1 MGGGRSAGKRH
12 LLVLMTAL
20 AFSASACGARLSP
33 AQLAALNAR
42 AGTTS
47 AGGTTSADAGTV
59 PNTVA
64 SSGGAGQGGTT
75 TPAGSGTSGSGT
87 SGGSAGAGPT
97 AASAAGPGLS
107 VASSVCR
114 GPASGPGVSASEVDV
129 GMVTTLSGPVPGLF
143 AGALHGMQAFVAYL
157 NSVGG
162 ICGRK
167 LVLKTADDNL
177 DASQNATATQSL
189 MNSVLGF
196 VGSFSGVDQG
206 SASVLQANPG
216 VPDVGEALSA
226 QRFDLPNNFSPSP
239 QGIAVD
245 LAPWVTL
252 KQNYPGAI
260 SHMAV
265 LSVNQATAQAETQA
279 AMQGLES
286 IGYKFVYQ
294 DMNIELTQTDFS
306 SDAQAMKAAGAQ
318 GLLFIATSSYY
329 ADVAK
334 AMQAAGLKL
343 VLPVYNANAY
353 DPSFIPDAGSAADGT
368 VTYVQTAMYAGED
381 ASSNPMVDL
390 FDKWYQAVSGG
401 SRPDLYAAWAWMS
414 GMLFVDGLN
423 AGGGITRPDLMNGL
437 KQVTSFDG
445 DGLQS
450 AANPVA
456 KQGPGCYLIIDV
468 VDQKFVRDPSDPPT
482 GLDCA
487 NAPDWYRSQ

>member
-1 MGGGRSAGKRH
+1 VALVFVAGA
-12 LLVLMTAL
+12 VAG
-20 AFSASACGARLSP
+20 CGARLTP
-33 AQLAALNAR
+33 AQIAALNS
-42 AGTTS
+42 AGTS
-47 AGGTTSADAGTV
+47 VSSGNGAGATTD
-59 PNTVA
+59 TVA
-64 SSGGAGQGGTT
+64 SAAS
-75 TPAGSGTSGSGT
+75 AGSGT
-87 SGGSAGAGPT
+87 GGGGQASAGAS
-97 AASAAGPGLS
+97 AARAGSAAGAAPASAGAAPPAVAGLS
-107 VASSVCR
+107 VSSSVCR

-129 GMVTTLSGPVPGLF
+129 GLVTTLSGPVPGLF

-157 NSVGG
+157 NSEGG
-162 ICGRK
+162 VCGRK

-177 DASQNATATQSL
+177 DASQNASATNSL
-189 MNSVLGF
+189 VNSVLGF

-206 SASVLQANPG
+206 SASVLQSNPD

-226 QRFDLPNNFSPSP
+226 QRYDLANNFSPSP

-252 KQNYPGAI
+252 KQKHPDAV

-279 AMQGLES
+279 AMQGLGS
-286 IGYKFVYQ
+286 VGYKFVYQ

-306 SDAQAMKAAGAQ
+306 ADAQAMKAAGAQ

-329 ADVAK
+329 ANVAK

-343 VLPVYNANAY
+343 ELPVYNANAY
-353 DPSFIPDAGSAADGT
+353 DPNLIPAGGGAVDGT
-368 VTYVQTAMYAGED
+368 VTYAQTAMYAGED
-381 ASSNPMVDL
+381 AGSNPMVAL
-390 FDKWYQAVSGG
+390 FDKWFAAVSGG
-401 SRPDLYAAWAWMS
+401 GRPDLYGVWGWMS

-423 AGGGITRPDLMNGL
+423 AGGGITRANLMSGL
-437 KQVTSFDG
+437 KQMSSFDAG
-445 DGLQS
+445 GLQS

-468 VDQKFVRDPSDPPT
+468 VNQKFVRDPSDPPS